1 MCCVSPH
8 SRSNLLQMGDGMNRV
23 RMQYA
28 YTGRLKGTTQSELV
42 ELYSNSFNAED
53 GESMFL

>member
-1 MCCVSPH
+1 
-8 SRSNLLQMGDGMNRV
+8 MGDGMNRV